1 MKAAVDRSA
10 FCELKW
16 LFLRI
21 ESGGF
26 DERHVVCFWLNK
38 KEAEGHLLDSFIRHF
53 LLGLQTVDDIL
64 LDIRH
69 LDNK

>member
-16 LFLRI
+16 QFLRI

-38 KEAEGHLLDSFIRHF
+38 KEAEGHFHF